1 MWEEREQNHHQ
12 SNRSANHKV
21 PTLVIIFERTD
32 KDVVDI
38 VLHPNTLV
46 HGEAMVSKD
55 VKESCVEVLADKN
68 CNCTVDMIVNQVFRV
83 TFLAYKVKNF
93 LEQPVDKS
101 DVKCKEQR
109 NIVLKGV

>member
-1 MWEEREQNHHQ
+1 
-12 SNRSANHKV
+12 
-21 PTLVIIFERTD
+21 
-32 KDVVDI
+32 
-38 VLHPNTLV
+38 
-46 HGEAMVSKD
+46 
-55 VKESCVEVLADKN
+55 
-68 CNCTVDMIVNQVFRV
+68 MIVNQVFRV